1 MHITLIGAG
10 PRGLML
16 LGRLISWQRT
26 RYPQRQLTVFLVD
39 PYPIGGRVWKS
50 IKTLISL

>member
-16 LGRLISWQRT
+16 LGRLISGNG
-26 RYPQRQLTVFLVD
+26 PVIPSANSPF
-39 PYPIGGRVWKS
+39 S
-50 IKTLISL
+50 S